1 MRYATFCVG
10 RILIML
16 LSKMLWINHY
26 TSKQVHAFVAVLHK
40 PQRTRMVG
48 WSNNNNN
55 ASRNLAARFSTSHAS
70 SSSSE
75 IESLLIPPLFS
86 AEDYTLY
93 TSDILQ
99 DGTLLSEDMEL
110 HQRIVSFGDVH
121 GDLSK
126 LIQFLVTAKVMSLP
140 SSLSEALR
148 NPKWCGGTT
157 ICIQVGDVLDRGANE
172 LSCIRLLSKLSKQ
185 ASEEGGA
192 LVCLLGNHEALNAV
206 GLFQYADPSG
216 NLEFELAIGKPMDQ
230 SMGSSRWRIQYAG
243 NEASRWRACEPGGL
257 LSKTVFKNM
266 KLAVQVG
273 RSIFVHA
280 GLTKDHL
287 IQMGGI
293 SEMNTDAANW
303 FVSSSTSNNDDGN
316 FNSVQQVLDAAQ
328 SRSKTQSKTLP
339 LCLGGGIGSPS
350 PVWMREYSS
359 PCDMEPN
366 KASAQQ
372 MINDA
377 LSHLGDAQR
386 MVMGHTPQSYINAAL
401 QGKAW
406 RVDIGA
412 SRGVKNGT
420 PEVLE
425 IIHGGGDANGDTDDI
440 HILTLDGKK
449 IPGRERHVAGTST
462 HFNDIF

>member
-1 MRYATFCVG
+1 MHC
-10 RILIML
+10 
-16 LSKMLWINHY
+16 HY
-26 TSKQVHAFVAVLHK
+26 V
-40 PQRTRMVG
+40 
-48 WSNNNNN
+48 
-55 ASRNLAARFSTSHAS
+55 
-70 SSSSE
+70 
-75 IESLLIPPLFS
+75 
-86 AEDYTLY
+86 
-93 TSDILQ
+93 
-99 DGTLLSEDMEL
+99 
-110 HQRIVSFGDVH
+110 
-121 GDLSK
+121 
-126 LIQFLVTAKVMSLP
+126 
-140 SSLSEALR
+140 
-148 NPKWCGGTT
+148 
-157 ICIQVGDVLDRGANE
+157 
-172 LSCIRLLSKLSKQ
+172 
-185 ASEEGGA
+185 
-192 LVCLLGNHEALNAV
+192 
-206 GLFQYADPSG
+206 
-216 NLEFELAIGKPMDQ
+216 AIGKPMDQ

-257 LSKTVFKNM
+257 LSKAVFQNM

-293 SEMNTDAANW
+293 SEMNADAANW
-303 FVSSSTSNNDDGN
+303 FVPSSNDNNDDGN

-328 SRSKTQSKTLP
+328 RRLKTQSKTLP

-359 PCDMEPN
+359 PCDIEP

-425 IIHGGGDANGDTDDI
+425 IIHGGGDANGDTDDL

-449 IPGRERHVAGTST
+449 IPGRERHVADTST
-462 HFNDIF
+462 NFNDIF